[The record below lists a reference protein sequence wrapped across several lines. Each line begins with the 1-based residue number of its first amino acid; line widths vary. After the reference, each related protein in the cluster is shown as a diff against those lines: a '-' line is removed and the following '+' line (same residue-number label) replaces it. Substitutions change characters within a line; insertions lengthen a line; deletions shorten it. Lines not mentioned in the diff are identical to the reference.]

1 MLHNLKK
8 QKLIIL
14 TFLHS
19 PGKCRIRRTFYN
31 WALSEGVPW
40 SSSYWLNDRL
50 EWMLHMLST
59 AERRN
64 RWREREKGRGGREKA
79 IILIYVYGKYEIY
92 LYITNIRRSNNNNKD
107 GENVLIFQ
115 MFIWWF
121 LSFRH
126 CPLPTPIPPYK
137 IGMEHHHLVRSIH
150 RSISTHIWSTKNW
163 LVSFIVV
170 WYRISVF
177 SVLRVFFLVVV
188 VAISTT
194 VSTSWIMIMI
204 KRDSGIP
211 KWPILANRHPYN
223 NNKL

>member
-1 MLHNLKK
+1 MKDCAKHRIYWPQLYYSFAGSLSYRPNFYESCRGKVNQQNKKKREKYMLHNLKK

-126 CPLPTPIPPYK
+126 CPLPTPIPPPIKLAWNTTTWSDRFIDPFLHTFDQRK
-137 IGMEHHHLVRSIH
+137 IG
-150 RSISTHIWSTKNW
+150 
-163 LVSFIVV
+163 
-170 WYRISVF
+170 
-177 SVLRVFFLVVV
+177 
-188 VAISTT
+188 
-194 VSTSWIMIMI
+194 
-204 KRDSGIP
+204 
-211 KWPILANRHPYN
+211 
-223 NNKL
+223 